1 MVDEQNQHFSNL
13 IAPPS
18 RPPGAAALVSGGGER
33 RDWRWKGEEEATWG
47 RLGFL
52 FKILRAPPHG
62 GVELRGWA
70 VNGGLLAATEWA
82 GNGI

>member
-1 MVDEQNQHFSNL
+1 ME
-13 IAPPS
+13 
-18 RPPGAAALVSGGGER
+18 GGRGSDLRE
-33 RDWRWKGEEEATWG
+33 G